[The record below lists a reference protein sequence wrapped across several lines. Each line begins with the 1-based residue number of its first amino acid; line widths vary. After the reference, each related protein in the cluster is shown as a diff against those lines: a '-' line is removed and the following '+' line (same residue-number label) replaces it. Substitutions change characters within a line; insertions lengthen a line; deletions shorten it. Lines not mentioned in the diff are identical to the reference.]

1 MEFGSDGE
9 IDVGERHRVG
19 LQMFKRVRIIQF
31 LYVLDDQF
39 IHRFQSSRNDS

>member
-9 IDVGERHRVG
+9 IDVGECHRVG
-19 LQMFKRVRIIQF
+19 LQLFKCVRIIQF
-31 LYVLDDQF
+31 LNVPDFQF